1 MSTEYYNLQ
10 WQMPNE
16 ANKGKQANHSLNFDG
31 TSLINT
37 GTAIGDSLGV
47 YNGSLSVSF
56 WFKHNVASQWDML
69 FDMKPGTFNTAY
81 GEFSVVTYYSSGTHR
96 IFATVNSKGYYID
109 FAVPTAATQWNHLVF
124 QLIYDSAAGN
134 FDIKLY
140 INGEDSGVTPTG
152 TKPTTGQIDFSNGD
166 TVIGGI
172 STGQNYHGQIY
183 GLSIFD
189 YALSSS
195 QVTTLYG
202 TGSAIGNPMDLS
214 PAPKAYY
221 KLSDS
226 IWNGSSYITPNSAV
240 KDYVFDFSGALGES
254 VITTSSYM
262 PTSNYTVSLWFKHT
276 MSTRDNY
283 MFAVPKADNTTPS
296 FWIYTLSG
304 GVRATVSSSS
314 GSGNADCNLPGTV
327 NDGKW
332 HQITVTWD
340 SSGNLKGYLDGA
352 NETTSG
358 QSPLSGTFVHGDN
371 IGIGGYWKPAG
382 SSSRAFDGEIS
393 NVLVLDTVLTATEAQ
408 TLYNYGSPI
417 KTLAN
422 IPQNSNLKAWYKLDA
437 SEIYNS
443 STTEWGVEN
452 NANPSVYM
460 HSTKLNGNSGSRIYL
475 NPTTGNETVHGII
488 LPNSFSFSFWINTVS
503 TINGPHSGGSV
514 IEGSGAVNSS
524 GDAIWNM
531 FRYSHFLN
539 GKWTLQMTSSLGS
552 TTGNQQ
558 VTTVINDGRW
568 HHVLLTYDYSSTT
581 LTVYTDNVQTY
592 TLSTNNFGTGI
603 NVPRIGT
610 SFDGNANSVFT
621 GDLSNLSFWT
631 SALTSSQRNEIYNNG
646 TPKDLSTNSNYSN
659 LLNWYKLN
667 NDLQDSKGS
676 NNGTGGSTT
685 TKTLSFINALA
696 GNSSGMSRSNLV
708 QSDLSR
714 VFNDNALSLSP
725 GSVPTTASYS
735 NSENG
740 FYPSSGNFTFSV
752 WLRNTS
758 TSRGGIFSKGYSWGA
773 EEFGLAIAGNGG
785 NFTTAGSSDNGKLI
799 FMFDT
804 ASHPSSTYLATSE
817 VLESGKWYNFVATYT
832 SGDLKLYLN
841 GSLDNSTTS
850 ITKSSFA
857 DQRIK
862 INNCLVNG
870 WNWGGRTSN
879 FAFFD
884 TVLSATEVREI
895 WNNGLPGD
903 LKSHSKAAN
912 LKNWLK
918 GARGAG
924 NQVLLDYVGPFAI
937 TGMYTNGPSI
947 SSGFTDFQGTSSG
960 FTAPS
965 ATVTNIVNDAPYS
978 NKNAVSYNMQ
988 STNRGNSSNTW
999 TTPTSGRTTETPQA
1013 T

>member
-1 MSTEYYNLQ
+1 
-10 WQMPNE
+10 
-16 ANKGKQANHSLNFDG
+16 
-31 TSLINT
+31 
-37 GTAIGDSLGV
+37 
-47 YNGSLSVSF
+47 
-56 WFKHNVASQWDML
+56 
-69 FDMKPGTFNTAY
+69 
-81 GEFSVVTYYSSGTHR
+81 
-96 IFATVNSKGYYID
+96 
-109 FAVPTAATQWNHLVF
+109 
-124 QLIYDSAAGN
+124 
-134 FDIKLY
+134 
-140 INGEDSGVTPTG
+140 
-152 TKPTTGQIDFSNGD
+152 
-166 TVIGGI
+166 
-172 STGQNYHGQIY
+172 Y

-714 VFNDNALSLSP
+714 VFNDNALSLWGGTSRYNLGAMYYTFKP
-725 GSVPTTASYS
+725 SGS
-735 NSENG
+735 
-740 FYPSSGNFTFSV
+740 NFTFSV

-758 TSRGGIFSKGYSWGA
+758 TARGGIFSKGSTNFNA
-773 EEFGLAIAGNGG
+773 SDFGVIIEGDPGGSAVTGDPANDGKIVFIIGG
-785 NFTTAGSSDNGKLI
+785 N
-799 FMFDT
+799 T
-804 ASHPSSTYLATSE
+804 ASTRLVTNTVLTS
-817 VLESGKWYNFVATYT
+817 GQWYNFVATYT

-841 GSLDNSTTS
+841 GSFDNSTTS
-850 ITKSSFA
+850 ITKSSFNA
-857 DQRIK
+857 SQGS
-862 INNCLVNG
+862 INGCLSNG
-870 WNWGGRTSN
+870 WNFSGQTSN

-884 TVLSATEVREI
+884 TVLSPTEVREI
-895 WNNGLPGD
+895 WNNGLP
-903 LKSHSKAAN
+903 
-912 LKNWLK
+912 
-918 GARGAG
+918 
-924 NQVLLDYVGPFAI
+924 
-937 TGMYTNGPSI
+937 
-947 SSGFTDFQGTSSG
+947 
-960 FTAPS
+960 
-965 ATVTNIVNDAPYS
+965 
-978 NKNAVSYNMQ
+978 
-988 STNRGNSSNTW
+988 
-999 TTPTSGRTTETPQA
+999 
-1013 T
+1013 